1 MRIMGIDP
9 GYAIVGVGLVDYDN
23 VRFSLVEYGAITT
36 PAELPFET
44 RLRQIYDDMVGLITQ
59 YRPDAVAME
68 QLFFT
73 TNRTTAIAV
82 AEARGVLLLAAEQ
95 QGVPVFSYTPLQVK
109 SAVVGYG
116 KAEKEQVMEMTRR
129 LLNLKSVPQPD
140 DAADALAIAICHG
153 HNGGSRLPTA
163 ALAEIRGGNR
173 RGKPITYKE
182 KENMIYS
189 ISGLLRQVAPTYCV
203 VEACGVGYQC
213 SASTHTLSSL
223 PGRGQ
228 EVTLLTH
235 LWVKEDG
242 MELFGFSTEQERRCF
257 RMLIGVSGVGPRV
270 ALAILSDSA
279 PDRLMLSIAAG
290 DAKALT
296 RAQGV
301 GAKLAQR
308 IILELRDKGER

>member
-36 PAELPFET
+36 PAELPLET
-44 RLRQIYDDMVGLITQ
+44 RLRQLYDDMRMLLEQ

-116 KAEKEQVMEMTRR
+116 KAERGQVMEMTRR
-129 LLNLKSVPQPD
+129 LLNLRAVPKPD
-140 DAADALAIAICHG
+140 DAAGALASAICHG

-163 ALAEIRGGNR
+163 ALAEVRGGNR
-173 RGKPITYKE
+173 RGKKIVYKE
-182 KENMIYS
+182 K
-189 ISGLLRQVAPTYCV
+189 
-203 VEACGVGYQC
+203 
-213 SASTHTLSSL
+213 
-223 PGRGQ
+223 
-228 EVTLLTH
+228 
-235 LWVKEDG
+235 
-242 MELFGFSTEQERRCF
+242 
-257 RMLIGVSGVGPRV
+257 
-270 ALAILSDSA
+270 
-279 PDRLMLSIAAG
+279 
-290 DAKALT
+290 KA
-296 RAQGV
+296 
-301 GAKLAQR
+301 
-308 IILELRDKGER
+308 

>member
-1 MRIMGIDP
+1 
-9 GYAIVGVGLVDYDN
+9 
-23 VRFSLVEYGAITT
+23 
-36 PAELPFET
+36 
-44 RLRQIYDDMVGLITQ
+44 
-59 YRPDAVAME
+59 
-68 QLFFT
+68 
-73 TNRTTAIAV
+73 
-82 AEARGVLLLAAEQ
+82 
-95 QGVPVFSYTPLQVK
+95 
-109 SAVVGYG
+109 
-116 KAEKEQVMEMTRR
+116 
-129 LLNLKSVPQPD
+129 
-140 DAADALAIAICHG
+140 
-153 HNGGSRLPTA
+153 
-163 ALAEIRGGNR
+163 
-173 RGKPITYKE
+173 
-182 KENMIYS
+182 MIYS

-308 IILELRDKGER
+308 IILELKGSFDQGLESLFDASGAPASAAAAAAERLKGAREALLALGFASAEADVALKGAPEGADENALIKYALKRLGK

>member
-1 MRIMGIDP
+1 
-9 GYAIVGVGLVDYDN
+9 
-23 VRFSLVEYGAITT
+23 
-36 PAELPFET
+36 
-44 RLRQIYDDMVGLITQ
+44 
-59 YRPDAVAME
+59 
-68 QLFFT
+68 
-73 TNRTTAIAV
+73 
-82 AEARGVLLLAAEQ
+82 
-95 QGVPVFSYTPLQVK
+95 
-109 SAVVGYG
+109 
-116 KAEKEQVMEMTRR
+116 
-129 LLNLKSVPQPD
+129 
-140 DAADALAIAICHG
+140 
-153 HNGGSRLPTA
+153 
-163 ALAEIRGGNR
+163 
-173 RGKPITYKE
+173 
-182 KENMIYS
+182 MIYS

-235 LWVKEDG
+235 LWVK
-242 MELFGFSTEQERRCF
+242 ERRCF

-308 IILELRDKGER
+308 IILELRDKVSDEDISMPFSDEIGTISTVAETIHNTAKSEAISALVELGYGQTDAAAVIAPMEDSLAVDELIRRALKSFTRGK

>member
-1 MRIMGIDP
+1 M
-9 GYAIVGVGLVDYDN
+9 
-23 VRFSLVEYGAITT
+23 
-36 PAELPFET
+36 
-44 RLRQIYDDMVGLITQ
+44 
-59 YRPDAVAME
+59 
-68 QLFFT
+68 
-73 TNRTTAIAV
+73 
-82 AEARGVLLLAAEQ
+82 LLLAAEQ
-95 QGVPVFSYTPLQVK
+95 QSVPIFSYTPLQVK

-129 LLNLKSVPQPD
+129 LLNLKAVPQPD

-153 HNGGSRLPTA
+153 HNGRQPPAHRCTFGDPRWQPPRQIYRLQ
-163 ALAEIRGGNR
+163 G
-173 RGKPITYKE
+173 E
-182 KENMIYS
+182 KDMIYS

-203 VEACGVGYQC
+203 VEACGIGYQC

-223 PGRGQ
+223 PARGQ

-242 MELFGFSTEQERRCF
+242 VELFGFSTEQERHCF
-257 RMLIGVSGVGPRV
+257 KMLISVSGVGPRV
-270 ALAILSDSA
+270 ALAILSDAA

-301 GAKLAQR
+301 GSKLAQR
-308 IILELRDKGER
+308 IILELRDKVSNDDLSAEFAAESGGVETVTGSVRSSAKSEAISALVALGYRQTDAAAVIAPMEESLAVDELVRRALKSFSRSK

>member
-1 MRIMGIDP
+1 
-9 GYAIVGVGLVDYDN
+9 
-23 VRFSLVEYGAITT
+23 
-36 PAELPFET
+36 
-44 RLRQIYDDMVGLITQ
+44 
-59 YRPDAVAME
+59 
-68 QLFFT
+68 
-73 TNRTTAIAV
+73 
-82 AEARGVLLLAAEQ
+82 
-95 QGVPVFSYTPLQVK
+95 
-109 SAVVGYG
+109 
-116 KAEKEQVMEMTRR
+116 
-129 LLNLKSVPQPD
+129 
-140 DAADALAIAICHG
+140 
-153 HNGGSRLPTA
+153 
-163 ALAEIRGGNR
+163 
-173 RGKPITYKE
+173 
-182 KENMIYS
+182 MIYS

-242 MELFGFSTEQERRCF
+242 ISTEQERRCF

-308 IILELRDKGER
+308 IILELRDKVSDEDISMPFSDEIGTISTVAETIHNTAKSEAISALVALGYGQTDAAAVIAPMEDSLAVDELIRRALKSFTRGK